1 MRTKTQ
7 KVDIITIVVL
17 LLIAAAVLLSFTLP
31 ANEPEVGT
39 ADSSQTGRP
48 LTYSDYNGKIIG
60 IASGTNLEAVSL
72 EQFPD
77 SQYLYFSGY
86 PDLSIA
92 LAEGKIDGFLMDE
105 PSARMLHL
113 KQPGIDYIKDRISD
127 NQYCFA
133 FRKNDAASAELRDRL
148 NAFLA
153 KCRSDGTLAEIDAIW
168 FGTDE
173 DKKVVDMSGLGGKN
187 GTISVITTSADDPFS
202 YIKDG
207 KNVGYDIDVT
217 VRFCR
222 EYGYDLR
229 IGDVDFQARIPAL
242 ASGQYDFTT
251 SMNVTPE
258 REEAVAFSDPVSE
271 GGIVLA
277 VRAADIAPVADG
289 LHDISYYADKTIG
302 VITGT
307 LFETFVNEH
316 YPEAEMEFFN
326 SLPDM
331 VQALKAGKIDT
342 FLLGKDSAEPLMS
355 EVSGITCL
363 PEPVGT
369 FDAGIVFPKTP
380 EADKV
385 RAQMDEYI
393 TRIKADGTLDSI
405 LEFWKSDK
413 GSTSVVDMSGLTGEN
428 GTLRC
433 ATASDEVPSSFI
445 VDGRFAGSDPDI
457 VVRFCREYGYDVE
470 LITTDFSG
478 VLPGLV
484 AGIYD
489 IAANEVV
496 ITEERKESVNF
507 SVPYIRGPV
516 VMIVNAEADADSTSA
531 AETTD
536 NNGFLESTA
545 DSFVKN
551 FIREERWKL
560 ILKGIATTCLITVLS
575 AISGTV
581 LAFLICMF
589 RRTGSRLANAVS
601 DIYVKLMQGTPM
613 VVLLMILY
621 YVIFGKTGLEAV
633 WVAVIGF
640 SLNFGAYAAEIMRS
654 GIGSVDDG
662 QREAALALGYSENQ
676 AFFRF
681 IFPQAAMR
689 FLPVYSQEIVSL
701 LKSTSI
707 VGYIAI
713 QDLTKMSDIIRSRT
727 YEAFFPLIVTAMIY
741 FILAW
746 IISLILKIILKIV
759 SPKRKR
765 GTENQR
771 DKNRTSP
778 QSEHC

>member
-1 MRTKTQ
+1 MHQEVRNKTK
-7 KVDIITIVVL
+7 KVDIITVIIL
-17 LLIAAAVLLSFTLP
+17 LLIAAAVILSFALP
-31 ANEPEVGT
+31 ASESDDGA
-39 ADSSQTGRP
+39 ADSSQAIRP
-48 LTYSDYNGKIIG
+48 RTYSDYNGKIIG
-60 IASGTNLEAVSL
+60 IASGTNLEAVSF

-77 SQYLYFSGY
+77 SNYLYFSGY

-113 KQPGIDYIKDRISD
+113 KQPDIDYIKDRISD

-173 DKKVVDMSGLGGKN
+173 DKKVVDMSGLDGKN
-187 GTISVITTSADDPFS
+187 GTISVITTSTDDPFS

-222 EYGYDLR
+222 EYGYDLK
-229 IGDVDFQARIPAL
+229 ISDVDFQARIPAL

-258 REEAVAFSDPVSE
+258 RKEAVSFSDPVSE

-277 VRAADIAPVADG
+277 VRAADIAPVTDG

-307 LFETFVNEH
+307 LFETFVKEH
-316 YPEAEMEFFN
+316 YPQAQMEFFN
-326 SLPDM
+326 SLSDM

-342 FLLGKDSAEPLMS
+342 FLLARDSAAPLMS

-363 PEPVGT
+363 PETVGT

-393 TRIKADGTLDSI
+393 TKIKADGTLDSI
-405 LEFWKSDK
+405 MEFWKSDK
-413 GSTSVVDMSGLTGEN
+413 GRTSVVDMSGLTGEN

-445 VDGRFAGSDPDI
+445 VDGKFAGSDLDI

-470 LITTDFSG
+470 IITTDFSG

-507 SVPYIRGPV
+507 SVPYIQGPV
-516 VMIVNAEADADSTSA
+516 VMIVNADAAA
-531 AETTD
+531 AEMTD
-536 NNGFLESTA
+536 NNGFLESIA

-560 ILKGIATTCLITVLS
+560 ILQGIGTTCLITSLS
-575 AISGTV
+575 MISGTV
-581 LAFLICMF
+581 LAFLICLF
-589 RRTGSRLANAVS
+589 RRTGSRLANGIS
-601 DIYVKLMQGTPM
+601 DIYVKIMQGTPM

-621 YVIFGKTGLEAV
+621 YVIFGKSGFEAV
-633 WVAVIGF
+633 WVAVVGF
-640 SLNFGAYAAEIMRS
+640 SLNFGAYASEIMRS
-654 GIGSVDDG
+654 GIGSIDGG

-681 IFPQAAMR
+681 IFPQAAMH
-689 FLPVYSQEIVSL
+689 FLKWVSRWSVFRGRSIMTYGVLQPAWVSIL
-701 LKSTSI
+701 L
-707 VGYIAI
+707 
-713 QDLTKMSDIIRSRT
+713 
-727 YEAFFPLIVTAMIY
+727 
-741 FILAW
+741 
-746 IISLILKIILKIV
+746 
-759 SPKRKR
+759 
-765 GTENQR
+765 
-771 DKNRTSP
+771 
-778 QSEHC
+778 

>member
-1 MRTKTQ
+1 MRNKTQ

-17 LLIAAAVLLSFTLP
+17 LLIATAVLLSFALP
-31 ANEPEVGT
+31 ANEPEAGT
-39 ADSSQTGRP
+39 ADSSQTGRS

-60 IASGTNLEAVSL
+60 IASGTNLEAVSF

-77 SQYLYFSGY
+77 SNYLYFSGY

-133 FRKNDAASAELRDRL
+133 FRKNDAASARLRDRL

-173 DKKVVDMSGLGGKN
+173 DKKVVDMSGLDGKN
-187 GTISVITTSADDPFS
+187 GTISVITTSTDDPFS

-222 EYGYDLR
+222 EYGYDLK

-258 REEAVAFSDPVSE
+258 RKEAVLFSDPVSE

-277 VRAADIAPVADG
+277 VRAADIAPVTDD

-413 GSTSVVDMSGLTGEN
+413 GRSSVVDMSGLTGEN

-470 LITTDFSG
+470 LITTEFSG

-507 SVPYIRGPV
+507 SVPYIQGPV
-516 VMIVNAEADADSTSA
+516 VMIVNAVACADSTSA

-536 NNGFLESTA
+536 NNGFLESIA

-560 ILKGIATTCLITVLS
+560 ILQGIATTCLITVLS
-575 AISGTV
+575 AVSGTV

-589 RRTGSRLANAVS
+589 RRTGSRLANAIS
-601 DIYVKLMQGTPM
+601 DIYVKIMQGTPM

-621 YVIFGKTGLEAV
+621 YVIFGKSGLEAV
-633 WVAVIGF
+633 WVAVVGF
-640 SLNFGAYAAEIMRS
+640 SLNFGAYASEIMRS
-654 GIGSVDDG
+654 GIGSIDGG

-681 IFPQAAMR
+681 IFPQAAMH

-727 YEAFFPLIVTAMIY
+727 YEAFFPLIATALIY

-746 IISLILKIILKIV
+746 IISIILKLV
-759 SPKRKR
+759 SDSIDFRRRKKGSAKKR
-765 GTENQR
+765 TI
-771 DKNRTSP
+771 SP
-778 QSEHC
+778 SARS